1 LQHNQERSGLGLS
14 DRARSAYGPERAIGP
29 HSLDG
34 MLLELTEF
42 NVLLGRATCG
52 ARRGLRQHILHSSG
66 VS

>member
-1 LQHNQERSGLGLS
+1 
-14 DRARSAYGPERAIGP
+14 
-29 HSLDG
+29 
-34 MLLELTEF
+34 MELTEF